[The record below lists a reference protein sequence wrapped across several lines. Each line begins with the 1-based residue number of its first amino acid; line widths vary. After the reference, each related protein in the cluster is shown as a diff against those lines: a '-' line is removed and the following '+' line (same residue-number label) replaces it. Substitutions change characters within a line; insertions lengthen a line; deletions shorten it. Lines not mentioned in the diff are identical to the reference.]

1 MGYQGQRP
9 VVPPQSHLDD
19 RETLVSEHKDK
30 GKTCRQSA
38 AVFNVVNSIIGSGII
53 GLPYSMKQAGFPL
66 GILLLF
72 WVSYVTDFSLVLLI
86 KGGALSGT
94 DTYQSL
100 VNKTFGFPGYLLL
113 SVLQFLYPF
122 IGKDEYE
129 IEYSM
134 ISYNII
140 TGDTLS
146 KVFQRIPGVDPENLL
161 IGHHF
166 IIVLSTVAFTLPLS
180 LYRDIAKLGKI
191 SLISTVLTTLIL
203 GIVMARV
210 VSLGPHIPKTED
222 AWIFAKPNA
231 IQAVG
236 VMSFAFICHHNCFL
250 VYGSLEEPTVAKWS
264 RIIHVSTLISVF
276 ISILFATC
284 GYLTFTGYT
293 QGDLFENY
301 CRNDD
306 LVTFGRFCYGVT
318 VILTYPI
325 ECFVTREVIANVFF
339 GGTLS
344 SVLHIIITVVIITVA
359 TLVSLLIDC
368 LGIVLELNGVLCA
381 APLIFII
388 PSACYLKLSEEPRT
402 HSDKIMSCVML
413 PIGAVVM
420 AVGFVMAVTNP
431 QDCTHGQEMFYC
443 FPDNFSLTNISISHF
458 QLTTQLSILN
468 VSIFQPDIRGT
479 ILSGDAGSG
488 SSSKS
493 AMRPGGSD
501 HCKGLERM
509 TSA

>member
-1 MGYQGQRP
+1 MGYQGQQP
-9 VVPPQSHLDD
+9 VIPPQSDLDD
-19 RETLVSEHKDK
+19 KELISEHKHK
-30 GKTCRQSA
+30 GKTCRQAA

-113 SVLQFLYPF
+113 SLLQFLYPF
-122 IGKDEYE
+122 IA
-129 IEYSM
+129 M

-146 KVFQRIPGVDPENLL
+146 KIFQRIPGVDPENLL
-161 IGHHF
+161 VGRHF
-166 IIVLSTVAFTLPLS
+166 IIVFSTVVFTLPLS
-180 LYRDIAKLGKI
+180 LYRDIARLGKI

-203 GIVMARV
+203 GIVTARV
-210 VSLGPHIPKTED
+210 ISLGPYIPKSED
-222 AWIFAKPNA
+222 AWVFAKPSA
-231 IQAVG
+231 IQALG

-250 VYGSLEEPTVAKWS
+250 VYGSLEEATVAKWS
-264 RIIHVSTLISVF
+264 RIIHLSTLVSVF
-276 ISILFATC
+276 ICILFATC
-284 GYLTFTGYT
+284 GYLTFTGFT

-301 CRNDD
+301 CRSDD
-306 LVTFGRFCYGVT
+306 LVTFGRFCYGAT
-318 VILTYPI
+318 VVLTYPI
-325 ECFVTREVIANVFF
+325 ECFVTRE
-339 GGTLS
+339 
-344 SVLHIIITVVIITVA
+344 
-359 TLVSLLIDC
+359 
-368 LGIVLELNGVLCA
+368 GVLCA

-420 AVGFVMAVTNP
+420 VVGFVMAVTNP

-443 FPDNFSLTNISISHF
+443 FPDNFSLTNISVSHG
-458 QLTTQLSILN
+458 QLTTQLSIVN
-468 VSIFQPDIRGT
+468 
-479 ILSGDAGSG
+479 
-488 SSSKS
+488 
-493 AMRPGGSD
+493 
-501 HCKGLERM
+501 
-509 TSA
+509 TSLF

>member
-1 MGYQGQRP
+1 MGYPGQRP
-9 VVPPQSHLDD
+9 VIPPQSHRDD
-19 RETLVSEHKDK
+19 RETLVSEHKHK
-30 GKTCRQSA
+30 GKICRQSA

-72 WVSYVTDFSLVLLI
+72 WVSYVTDFSLILLI
-86 KGGALSGT
+86 KGAALSGT

-100 VNKTFGFPGYLLL
+100 VNRTFGFPGYLLL

-122 IGKDEYE
+122 IA
-129 IEYSM
+129 M

-146 KVFQRIPGVDPENLL
+146 KVFLRIPGVDPENLL
-161 IGHHF
+161 IGRHF
-166 IIVLSTVAFTLPLS
+166 IIVLSTVVFTLPLS

-203 GIVMARV
+203 GIVVARV

-236 VMSFAFICHHNCFL
+236 VMSF
-250 VYGSLEEPTVAKWS
+250 
-264 RIIHVSTLISVF
+264 
-276 ISILFATC
+276 
-284 GYLTFTGYT
+284 
-293 QGDLFENY
+293 GDLFENY

-339 GGTLS
+339 GGNLS
-344 SVLHIIITVVIITVA
+344 SVFHIIITVVIITMA

-402 HSDKIMSCVML
+402 HSDKIMSCVVL
-413 PIGAVVM
+413 PMGAVVM
-420 AVGFVMAVTNP
+420 AVGFVMAVTSP
-431 QDCTHGQEMFYC
+431 QDCSHGQEMFYC
-443 FPDNFSLTNISISHF
+443 SPDNSSLTNISASHF

-468 VSIFQPDIRGT
+468 VSIFQ
-479 ILSGDAGSG
+479 
-488 SSSKS
+488 
-493 AMRPGGSD
+493 
-501 HCKGLERM
+501 
-509 TSA
+509 

>member
-1 MGYQGQRP
+1 MGYQRQEP
-9 VVPPQSHLDD
+9 VIPPQRDLDD
-19 RETLVSEHKDK
+19 RETLVSEHEYKE
-30 GKTCRQSA
+30 KTCQSA
-38 AVFNVVNSIIGSGII
+38 ALFNVVNSIIGSGII

-122 IGKDEYE
+122 IA
-129 IEYSM
+129 M

-140 TGDTLS
+140 AGDTLS
-146 KVFQRIPGVDPENLL
+146 KVFQRIPGVDPENVF
-161 IGHHF
+161 IGRHF
-166 IIVLSTVAFTLPLS
+166 IIGLSTVTFTLPLS
-180 LYRDIAKLGKI
+180 LYRNIAKLGKV
-191 SLISTVLTTLIL
+191 SLISTGLTTLIL
-203 GIVMARV
+203 GIVMARAI
-210 VSLGPHIPKTED
+210 SLGPHIPKTED
-222 AWIFAKPNA
+222 AWVFAKPNA

-236 VMSFAFICHHNCFL
+236 VMSFAFICHHNSFL
-250 VYGSLEEPTVAKWS
+250 VYSSLEEPTVAKWS
-264 RIIHVSTLISVF
+264 RLIHMSIVISVF
-276 ISILFATC
+276 ICIFFATC
-284 GYLTFTGYT
+284 GYLTFTGFT

-318 VILTYPI
+318 VILTYPM

-339 GGTLS
+339 GGNLS
-344 SVLHIIITVVIITVA
+344 SVFHIVVTVMVITVA

-381 APLIFII
+381 TPLIFII

-420 AVGFVMAVTNP
+420 VFGFVMAITNP

-443 FPDNFSLTNISISHF
+443 FPDNFSLTNTSESHV
-458 QLTTQLSILN
+458 QQTTQLSTLN
-468 VSIFQPDIRGT
+468 ISIFQ
-479 ILSGDAGSG
+479 
-488 SSSKS
+488 
-493 AMRPGGSD
+493 
-501 HCKGLERM
+501 
-509 TSA
+509 

>member
-72 WVSYVTDFSLVLLI
+72 WVSYVT
-86 KGGALSGT
+86 A
-94 DTYQSL
+94 
-100 VNKTFGFPGYLLL
+100 
-113 SVLQFLYPF
+113 
-122 IGKDEYE
+122 
-129 IEYSM
+129 M

>member
-1 MGYQGQRP
+1 MGYQRQEP
-9 VVPPQSHLDD
+9 VIPPQRDLDD
-19 RETLVSEHKDK
+19 RETLVSEHEYKE
-30 GKTCRQSA
+30 KTCQSA
-38 AVFNVVNSIIGSGII
+38 ALFNVVNSIIGSGII

-122 IGKDEYE
+122 IA
-129 IEYSM
+129 M

-140 TGDTLS
+140 AGDTLS
-146 KVFQRIPGVDPENLL
+146 KVFQRIPGVDPENVF
-161 IGHHF
+161 IGRHF
-166 IIVLSTVAFTLPLS
+166 IIGLSTVTFTLPLS
-180 LYRDIAKLGKI
+180 LYRNIAKLGKV
-191 SLISTVLTTLIL
+191 SLISTGLTTLIL
-203 GIVMARV
+203 GIVMARAI
-210 VSLGPHIPKTED
+210 SLGPHIPKTED
-222 AWIFAKPNA
+222 AWVFAKPNA

-236 VMSFAFICHHNCFL
+236 VMSF
-250 VYGSLEEPTVAKWS
+250 
-264 RIIHVSTLISVF
+264 
-276 ISILFATC
+276 
-284 GYLTFTGYT
+284 
-293 QGDLFENY
+293 GDLFENY

-318 VILTYPI
+318 VILTYPM

-339 GGTLS
+339 GGNLS
-344 SVLHIIITVVIITVA
+344 SVFHIVVTVMVITVA

-381 APLIFII
+381 TPLIFII

-420 AVGFVMAVTNP
+420 VFGFVMAITNP

-443 FPDNFSLTNISISHF
+443 FPDNFSLTNTSESHV
-458 QLTTQLSILN
+458 QQTTQLSTLN
-468 VSIFQPDIRGT
+468 ISIFQ
-479 ILSGDAGSG
+479 
-488 SSSKS
+488 
-493 AMRPGGSD
+493 
-501 HCKGLERM
+501 
-509 TSA
+509 

>member
-1 MGYQGQRP
+1 
-9 VVPPQSHLDD
+9 
-19 RETLVSEHKDK
+19 
-30 GKTCRQSA
+30 
-38 AVFNVVNSIIGSGII
+38 
-53 GLPYSMKQAGFPL
+53 MKQAGFPL

-113 SVLQFLYPF
+113 SLLQFLYPF
-122 IGKDEYE
+122 IVE
-129 IEYSM
+129 
-134 ISYNII
+134 
-140 TGDTLS
+140 
-146 KVFQRIPGVDPENLL
+146 PENLF
-161 IGHHF
+161 IGRHF
-166 IIVLSTVAFTLPLS
+166 IIVLSTVTFTLPLS
-180 LYRDIAKLGKI
+180 LYRNIAKLGKI

-203 GIVMARV
+203 GIVITRI
-210 VSLGPHIPKTED
+210 VSLGPNIPKTED
-222 AWIFAKPNA
+222 AWVFAKPSA
-231 IQAVG
+231 IEAVG

-264 RIIHVSTLISVF
+264 KIVH
-276 ISILFATC
+276 ISIVVSLFICMLFATC
-284 GYLTFTGYT
+284 GYLTFTGFT

-301 CRNDD
+301 CRSDD
-306 LVTFGRFCYGVT
+306 LVTVGRFSYGIS

-339 GGTLS
+339 GGNLS
-344 SVLHIIITVVIITVA
+344 AAFHIFVTVVIVTVV
-359 TLVSLLIDC
+359 TLVSLLVDC
-368 LGIVLELNGVLCA
+368 LGIVLELSGTLCA

-402 HSDKIMSCVML
+402 HSDKIMSCLML

-420 AVGFVMAVTNP
+420 VFGFVMAITNH

-443 FPDNFSLTNISISHF
+443 FPDNLSLTNISDSHF

-468 VSIFQPDIRGT
+468 NSIFQ
-479 ILSGDAGSG
+479 
-488 SSSKS
+488 
-493 AMRPGGSD
+493 
-501 HCKGLERM
+501 
-509 TSA
+509 

>member
-1 MGYQGQRP
+1 MGW
-9 VVPPQSHLDD
+9 QSQTRQQLNKSHRDD
-19 RETLVSEHKDK
+19 REILVSEHKHK

-72 WVSYVTDFSLVLLI
+72 WVSYVTDFSLILLI
-86 KGGALSGT
+86 KGAALSGT

-100 VNKTFGFPGYLLL
+100 VNRTFGFPGYLLL

-122 IGKDEYE
+122 IA
-129 IEYSM
+129 M
-134 ISYNII
+134 ISYNIV

-161 IGHHF
+161 IGRHF
-166 IIVLSTVAFTLPLS
+166 IIVLSTVVFTLPLS

-203 GIVMARV
+203 GIVVARV

-236 VMSFAFICHHNCFL
+236 VMSF
-250 VYGSLEEPTVAKWS
+250 
-264 RIIHVSTLISVF
+264 
-276 ISILFATC
+276 
-284 GYLTFTGYT
+284 
-293 QGDLFENY
+293 GDLFENY

-339 GGTLS
+339 GGNLS
-344 SVLHIIITVVIITVA
+344 SVFHIIITVVIITVA

-413 PIGAVVM
+413 PIGAAVM

-431 QDCTHGQEMFYC
+431 QDCSHGQEMFYC
-443 FPDNFSLTNISISHF
+443 SLDNFSLTNISVSHF

-468 VSIFQPDIRGT
+468 VSVFQ
-479 ILSGDAGSG
+479 
-488 SSSKS
+488 
-493 AMRPGGSD
+493 
-501 HCKGLERM
+501 
-509 TSA
+509 

>member
-1 MGYQGQRP
+1 MGYQRQEP
-9 VVPPQSHLDD
+9 VIPPQRDLDD
-19 RETLVSEHKDK
+19 RETLVSEDEYKK
-30 GKTCRQSA
+30 KTCQSA
-38 AVFNVVNSIIGSGII
+38 ALFNIVNSIIGSGII

-122 IGKDEYE
+122 IA
-129 IEYSM
+129 M

-140 TGDTLS
+140 AGDTLS
-146 KVFQRIPGVDPENLL
+146 KVFQRIPGVDPENVF
-161 IGHHF
+161 IGRHF
-166 IIVLSTVAFTLPLS
+166 IIGLSTVTFTLPLS
-180 LYRDIAKLGKI
+180 LYRNIAKLGKV
-191 SLISTVLTTLIL
+191 SLISTGLTTLIL
-203 GIVMARV
+203 GIVMARAI
-210 VSLGPHIPKTED
+210 SLGPHIPKTED
-222 AWIFAKPNA
+222 AWVFAKPNA

-236 VMSFAFICHHNCFL
+236 VMSF
-250 VYGSLEEPTVAKWS
+250 
-264 RIIHVSTLISVF
+264 
-276 ISILFATC
+276 
-284 GYLTFTGYT
+284 
-293 QGDLFENY
+293 GDLFENY

-318 VILTYPI
+318 VILTYPM

-339 GGTLS
+339 GGNLS
-344 SVLHIIITVVIITVA
+344 SVFHIVVTVMVITVA

-381 APLIFII
+381 TPLIFII

-420 AVGFVMAVTNP
+420 VFGFVMAITNP

-443 FPDNFSLTNISISHF
+443 FPDNFSLTNTSESHVP
-458 QLTTQLSILN
+458 QTTQLSILN
-468 VSIFQPDIRGT
+468 ISIFQ
-479 ILSGDAGSG
+479 
-488 SSSKS
+488 
-493 AMRPGGSD
+493 
-501 HCKGLERM
+501 
-509 TSA
+509 

>member
-1 MGYQGQRP
+1 MGYPGRRP
-9 VVPPQSHLDD
+9 VIPPQSHQDD
-19 RETLVSEHKDK
+19 RETLVSEHKHK

-72 WVSYVTDFSLVLLI
+72 WVSYVTDFSLILLI
-86 KGGALSGT
+86 KGAALSGT

-100 VNKTFGFPGYLLL
+100 VNRTFGFPGYLLL

-122 IGKDEYE
+122 IA
-129 IEYSM
+129 M

-146 KVFQRIPGVDPENLL
+146 KVLQRIPGVDPENLL
-161 IGHHF
+161 IGRHF
-166 IIVLSTVAFTLPLS
+166 IIVLSTVVFTLPLS

-203 GIVMARV
+203 GIVVARV

-236 VMSFAFICHHNCFL
+236 VMSF
-250 VYGSLEEPTVAKWS
+250 
-264 RIIHVSTLISVF
+264 
-276 ISILFATC
+276 
-284 GYLTFTGYT
+284 
-293 QGDLFENY
+293 GDLFENY

-339 GGTLS
+339 GGNLS
-344 SVLHIIITVVIITVA
+344 SVFHIIITVVIITVA

-381 APLIFII
+381 APLIFIV

-420 AVGFVMAVTNP
+420 AVGFVMAVTSP
-431 QDCTHGQEMFYC
+431 QDCSHGQEMFYC
-443 FPDNFSLTNISISHF
+443 SLDNFSLTNISISHF

-468 VSIFQPDIRGT
+468 VSIFQ
-479 ILSGDAGSG
+479 
-488 SSSKS
+488 
-493 AMRPGGSD
+493 
-501 HCKGLERM
+501 
-509 TSA
+509 

>member
-1 MGYQGQRP
+1 MGYPGQRP
-9 VVPPQSHLDD
+9 VIPPQSHRDD
-19 RETLVSEHKDK
+19 RETLVSEHKHK

-72 WVSYVTDFSLVLLI
+72 WVSYVTDFSLILLI
-86 KGGALSGT
+86 KGAALSGT

-100 VNKTFGFPGYLLL
+100 VNRTFGFPGYLLL

-122 IGKDEYE
+122 I
-129 IEYSM
+129 
-134 ISYNII
+134 
-140 TGDTLS
+140 
-146 KVFQRIPGVDPENLL
+146 VDPENLL
-161 IGHHF
+161 IGRHL
-166 IIVLSTVAFTLPLS
+166 IIVLSTVVFTLPLS

-203 GIVMARV
+203 GIVVARG

-231 IQAVG
+231 VQAVG

-264 RIIHVSTLISVF
+264 HIIHVSTLISVF

-339 GGTLS
+339 GGNLS
-344 SVLHIIITVVIITVA
+344 SVCHIIVTVVIITVA

-420 AVGFVMAVTNP
+420 AVGFVMAVTSP
-431 QDCTHGQEMFYC
+431 QDCSHGQEMFYC
-443 FPDNFSLTNISISHF
+443 SPDNFSLTNISISHL

-468 VSIFQPDIRGT
+468 VSIFQ
-479 ILSGDAGSG
+479 
-488 SSSKS
+488 
-493 AMRPGGSD
+493 
-501 HCKGLERM
+501 
-509 TSA
+509 

>member
-1 MGYQGQRP
+1 MGYPGQRP
-9 VVPPQSHLDD
+9 VIPPQSHRDD
-19 RETLVSEHKDK
+19 RETLVSEHKHK
-30 GKTCRQSA
+30 GKICRQSA

-72 WVSYVTDFSLVLLI
+72 WVSYVTDFSLILLI
-86 KGGALSGT
+86 KGAVLSGT

-100 VNKTFGFPGYLLL
+100 VNRTFGFPGYLLL

-122 IGKDEYE
+122 IA
-129 IEYSM
+129 M

-161 IGHHF
+161 IGRHF
-166 IIVLSTVAFTLPLS
+166 IIVLSTVVFTLPLS

-203 GIVMARV
+203 GIVVARV

-236 VMSFAFICHHNCFL
+236 VMSF
-250 VYGSLEEPTVAKWS
+250 
-264 RIIHVSTLISVF
+264 
-276 ISILFATC
+276 
-284 GYLTFTGYT
+284 
-293 QGDLFENY
+293 GDLFENY

-339 GGTLS
+339 GGNLS
-344 SVLHIIITVVIITVA
+344 SVFHIIITVVIITVA

-402 HSDKIMSCVML
+402 HSDKIMSCAVL
-413 PIGAVVM
+413 PMGAVVM

-431 QDCTHGQEMFYC
+431 QDCSHGQEMFYC
-443 FPDNFSLTNISISHF
+443 SPDNFSLTNISASHF

-468 VSIFQPDIRGT
+468 VSIFQ
-479 ILSGDAGSG
+479 
-488 SSSKS
+488 
-493 AMRPGGSD
+493 
-501 HCKGLERM
+501 
-509 TSA
+509 

>member
-203 GIVMARV
+203 GIVVARV

-250 VYGSLEEPTVAKWS
+250 VYDSLEEPTVAKWS

-306 LVTFGRFCYGVT
+306 LVTFGRFCYGIT

-468 VSIFQPDIRGT
+468 VSIFH
-479 ILSGDAGSG
+479 
-488 SSSKS
+488 
-493 AMRPGGSD
+493 SD

>member
-1 MGYQGQRP
+1 
-9 VVPPQSHLDD
+9 
-19 RETLVSEHKDK
+19 
-30 GKTCRQSA
+30 
-38 AVFNVVNSIIGSGII
+38 
-53 GLPYSMKQAGFPL
+53 
-66 GILLLF
+66 
-72 WVSYVTDFSLVLLI
+72 
-86 KGGALSGT
+86 
-94 DTYQSL
+94 
-100 VNKTFGFPGYLLL
+100 
-113 SVLQFLYPF
+113 
-122 IGKDEYE
+122 
-129 IEYSM
+129 M

-146 KVFQRIPGVDPENLL
+146 KVFLRIPGVDPENLL
-161 IGHHF
+161 IGRHF
-166 IIVLSTVAFTLPLS
+166 IIVLSTVVFTLPLS

-203 GIVMARV
+203 GIVVARV

-264 RIIHVSTLISVF
+264 HIIHVSTLISVF

-339 GGTLS
+339 GGNLS
-344 SVLHIIITVVIITVA
+344 SVFHIIITVVIITMA

-402 HSDKIMSCVML
+402 HSDKIMSCVVL
-413 PIGAVVM
+413 PMGAVVM
-420 AVGFVMAVTNP
+420 AVGFVMAVTSP
-431 QDCTHGQEMFYC
+431 QDCSHGQEMFYC
-443 FPDNFSLTNISISHF
+443 SPDNSSLTNISASHF

-468 VSIFQPDIRGT
+468 VSIFQ
-479 ILSGDAGSG
+479 
-488 SSSKS
+488 
-493 AMRPGGSD
+493 
-501 HCKGLERM
+501 
-509 TSA
+509 

>member
-1 MGYQGQRP
+1 MRYQEQEP
-9 VVPPQSHLDD
+9 VIPPQRDLDD
-19 RETLVSEHKDK
+19 RETLVFEHEHEYKE
-30 GKTCRQSA
+30 KTCQSA
-38 AVFNVVNSIIGSGII
+38 ALFNVVNSIIGSGII

-66 GILLLF
+66 GILLLL

-122 IGKDEYE
+122 IA
-129 IEYSM
+129 M

-140 TGDTLS
+140 AGDTLS
-146 KVFQRIPGVDPENLL
+146 KVFQRIPGVDPENLF
-161 IGHHF
+161 IGRHF
-166 IIVLSTVAFTLPLS
+166 IIGLSTVTFTLPLS
-180 LYRDIAKLGKI
+180 LYRDIAKLGKV
-191 SLISTVLTTLIL
+191 SLISTGLTTLIL
-203 GIVMARV
+203 GIVMARA

-222 AWIFAKPNA
+222 AWVFAKPNA

-236 VMSFAFICHHNCFL
+236 VMSF
-250 VYGSLEEPTVAKWS
+250 
-264 RIIHVSTLISVF
+264 
-276 ISILFATC
+276 
-284 GYLTFTGYT
+284 
-293 QGDLFENY
+293 GDLFENY

-306 LVTFGRFCYGVT
+306 LVTFGRFCYGIT
-318 VILTYPI
+318 VILTYPM

-339 GGTLS
+339 GGNLS
-344 SVLHIIITVVIITVA
+344 LVFHIVVTVIVITVA

-381 APLIFII
+381 TPLIFII
-388 PSACYLKLSEEPRT
+388 PSACYLKLSEEPKT

-420 AVGFVMAVTNP
+420 VFGFVMAVTNP

-443 FPDNFSLTNISISHF
+443 FPDNFSLTNTSDSHV
-458 QLTTQLSILN
+458 QQTTQLSILN
-468 VSIFQPDIRGT
+468 ISLFQ
-479 ILSGDAGSG
+479 
-488 SSSKS
+488 
-493 AMRPGGSD
+493 
-501 HCKGLERM
+501 
-509 TSA
+509 

>member
-1 MGYQGQRP
+1 MGYQGQKTRG
-9 VVPPQSHLDD
+9 VIAPQNDLDD
-19 RETLVSEHKDK
+19 KESLISEHKNK

-122 IGKDEYE
+122 IA
-129 IEYSM
+129 M

-146 KVFQRIPGVDPENLL
+146 KVFQRIPGVDPENLF
-161 IGHHF
+161 IGRRF

-180 LYRDIAKLGKI
+180 LAKDIAKLGKI

-210 VSLGPHIPKTED
+210 ISLGPHIPKTED
-222 AWIFAKPNA
+222 AWVFAKPNA

-236 VMSFAFICHHNCFL
+236 VMSF
-250 VYGSLEEPTVAKWS
+250 
-264 RIIHVSTLISVF
+264 
-276 ISILFATC
+276 
-284 GYLTFTGYT
+284 
-293 QGDLFENY
+293 GDLFENY

-325 ECFVTREVIANVFF
+325 ECFVTREVIASVFF
-339 GGTLS
+339 GGNLS
-344 SVLHIIITVVIITVA
+344 SVFHIIVTVVLITVA
-359 TLVSLLIDC
+359 TLVSSVIDC
-368 LGIVLELNGVLCA
+368 LGTVLELSGALCA

-420 AVGFVMAVTNP
+420 VVGFIMAVTNP

-443 FPDNFSLTNISISHF
+443 FPDNFSLTNTSVSDF

-468 VSIFQPDIRGT
+468 ISVFQ
-479 ILSGDAGSG
+479 
-488 SSSKS
+488 
-493 AMRPGGSD
+493 
-501 HCKGLERM
+501 
-509 TSA
+509 

>member
-1 MGYQGQRP
+1 MGYQGQHAVIPLQRD
-9 VVPPQSHLDD
+9 LDD
-19 RETLVSEHKDK
+19 RETLVSEHEHKRK
-30 GKTCRQSA
+30 SCQSA

-53 GLPYSMKQAGFPL
+53 
-66 GILLLF
+66 
-72 WVSYVTDFSLVLLI
+72 DFSLILLI

-94 DTYQSL
+94 DSYQSL

-122 IGKDEYE
+122 IA
-129 IEYSM
+129 M

-140 TGDTLS
+140 AGDTLS
-146 KVFQRIPGVDPENLL
+146 KVFQRIPGVDPENVF
-161 IGHHF
+161 IGRHF
-166 IIVLSTVAFTLPLS
+166 IIVLSTVTFTLPLS

-191 SLISTVLTTLIL
+191 SFISTVLTVVIL
-203 GIVMARV
+203 GIVMTRA

-222 AWIFAKPNA
+222 AWVFAKPNA
-231 IQAVG
+231 IQAIG

-250 VYGSLEEPTVAKWS
+250 VYGSLEEATVAKWS
-264 RIIHVSTLISVF
+264 RIIHMSILVSVF
-276 ISILFATC
+276 ICVLFATC
-284 GYLTFTGYT
+284 GYLTFTGFT

-301 CRNDD
+301 CRSDD
-306 LVTFGRFCYGVT
+306 LVTFGRFCYGIT

-344 SVLHIIITVVIITVA
+344 SVFHVVITVVIITIA

-388 PSACYLKLSEEPRT
+388 PSACYLKVSEEPRT
-402 HSDKIMSCVML
+402 HSDKIVSCVML
-413 PIGAVVM
+413 PLGAVVM
-420 AVGFVMAVTNP
+420 IFGFIMAITNP

-443 FPDNFSLTNISISHF
+443 FPDNVSLTNISDSHF
-458 QLTTQLSILN
+458 QLTTQLPILN
-468 VSIFQPDIRGT
+468 ISIFQ
-479 ILSGDAGSG
+479 
-488 SSSKS
+488 
-493 AMRPGGSD
+493 
-501 HCKGLERM
+501 
-509 TSA
+509 

>member
-1 MGYQGQRP
+1 MGYPGQRP
-9 VVPPQSHLDD
+9 VIPPQSHRDD
-19 RETLVSEHKDK
+19 RETLVSEHKHK

-72 WVSYVTDFSLVLLI
+72 WVSYVTGLCLFNEIYPVQQMVFLSSVFMFVKCWGKRKNDFSLILLI
-86 KGGALSGT
+86 KGAALSGT

-100 VNKTFGFPGYLLL
+100 VNRTFGFPGYLLL

-122 IGKDEYE
+122 IA
-129 IEYSM
+129 M
-134 ISYNII
+134 ISYNIV

-161 IGHHF
+161 IGRHF
-166 IIVLSTVAFTLPLS
+166 IIVLSTVVFTLPLS

-203 GIVMARV
+203 GIVVARV

-236 VMSFAFICHHNCFL
+236 VMSF
-250 VYGSLEEPTVAKWS
+250 
-264 RIIHVSTLISVF
+264 
-276 ISILFATC
+276 
-284 GYLTFTGYT
+284 
-293 QGDLFENY
+293 GDLFENY

-339 GGTLS
+339 GGNLS
-344 SVLHIIITVVIITVA
+344 SVFHIIITVVIITVA

-388 PSACYLKLSEEPRT
+388 PSACYLKLSEEPTT

-413 PIGAVVM
+413 PIGAAVM

-431 QDCTHGQEMFYC
+431 QDCSHGQEMFYC
-443 FPDNFSLTNISISHF
+443 SLDNFSLTNISVSHF

-468 VSIFQPDIRGT
+468 DSEIQVIQPG
-479 ILSGDAGSG
+479 
-488 SSSKS
+488 KS
-493 AMRPGGSD
+493 QLVLLWSHTAQ
-501 HCKGLERM
+501 H
-509 TSA
+509 TSP

>member
-1 MGYQGQRP
+1 MGYPGQRP
-9 VVPPQSHLDD
+9 VIPPQSHRDD
-19 RETLVSEHKDK
+19 RETLVSEHKHK

-72 WVSYVTDFSLVLLI
+72 WVSYVTDFSLILLI
-86 KGGALSGT
+86 KGAALSGT

-100 VNKTFGFPGYLLL
+100 VNRTFGFPGYLLL

-122 IGKDEYE
+122 IA
-129 IEYSM
+129 M

-161 IGHHF
+161 IGRHL
-166 IIVLSTVAFTLPLS
+166 IIVLSTVVFTLPLS

-203 GIVMARV
+203 GIVVARG

-231 IQAVG
+231 VQAVG
-236 VMSFAFICHHNCFL
+236 VMSF
-250 VYGSLEEPTVAKWS
+250 
-264 RIIHVSTLISVF
+264 
-276 ISILFATC
+276 
-284 GYLTFTGYT
+284 
-293 QGDLFENY
+293 GDLFENY

-339 GGTLS
+339 GGNLS
-344 SVLHIIITVVIITVA
+344 SVCHIIVTVVIITVA

-420 AVGFVMAVTNP
+420 AVGFVMAVTSP
-431 QDCTHGQEMFYC
+431 QDCSHGQEMFYC
-443 FPDNFSLTNISISHF
+443 SPDNFSLTNISISHL

-468 VSIFQPDIRGT
+468 DSEIQVIQPG
-479 ILSGDAGSG
+479 
-488 SSSKS
+488 KS
-493 AMRPGGSD
+493 QLVLLWS
-501 HCKGLERM
+501 HTVQH
-509 TSA
+509 TSP

>member
-1 MGYQGQRP
+1 MGYQAQGP
-9 VVPPQSHLDD
+9 VILPQSNLDD
-19 RETLVSEHKDK
+19 RETLVSEHKHK
-30 GKTCRQSA
+30 GKTCRQST

-122 IGKDEYE
+122 IA
-129 IEYSM
+129 M

-146 KVFQRIPGVDPENLL
+146 KVFQRIPGVDPANLF
-161 IGHHF
+161 IGRHF
-166 IIVLSTVAFTLPLS
+166 IIVLSTAAFTLPLS

-191 SLISTVLTTLIL
+191 SLLSTVLTTLIL

-210 VSLGPHIPKTED
+210 VSLSPYIPKTED
-222 AWIFAKPNA
+222 AWVFAKPNA

-250 VYGSLEEPTVAKWS
+250 VYGSLEDPTVAKWS
-264 RIIHVSTLISVF
+264 RIIHVSTLASVL
-276 ISILFATC
+276 ISILFSTC

-325 ECFVTREVIANVFF
+325 ECFVTRE
-339 GGTLS
+339 
-344 SVLHIIITVVIITVA
+344 
-359 TLVSLLIDC
+359 
-368 LGIVLELNGVLCA
+368 GVLCA

-402 HSDKIMSCVML
+402 HSDKIMACVML
-413 PIGAVVM
+413 PVGAVVM
-420 AVGFVMAVTNP
+420 VVGFVMAITNP

-443 FPDNFSLTNISISHF
+443 FPDNFSLTNISGSHF
-458 QLTTQLSILN
+458 QLTTQPSILN
-468 VSIFQPDIRGT
+468 ISIFQ
-479 ILSGDAGSG
+479 
-488 SSSKS
+488 
-493 AMRPGGSD
+493 
-501 HCKGLERM
+501 
-509 TSA
+509 

>member
-1 MGYQGQRP
+1 MGYQGQQP
-9 VVPPQSHLDD
+9 IIPPQRDLADK
-19 RETLVSEHKDK
+19 ETLVSEHKHK

-72 WVSYVTDFSLVLLI
+72 WVSYITDFSLVLLI
-86 KGGALSGT
+86 KGGTLSGT

-122 IGKDEYE
+122 IA
-129 IEYSM
+129 M

-146 KVFQRIPGVDPENLL
+146 KVFQRIPGVDPENLF
-161 IGHHF
+161 IGRHF
-166 IIVLSTVAFTLPLS
+166 IIVLTTIVFTLPLS

-191 SLISTVLTTLIL
+191 SLISTVLTTVIL
-203 GIVMARV
+203 GIAMARV
-210 VSLGPHIPKTED
+210 ISLGPHIPKTED
-222 AWIFAKPNA
+222 AWVFAKPNA

-250 VYGSLEEPTVAKWS
+250 VYGSLEERTVAKWS
-264 RIIHVSTLISVF
+264 RIIHVSTLVSVL

-284 GYLTFTGYT
+284 GYLTFTGFT

-339 GGTLS
+339 GGNLS
-344 SVLHIIITVVIITVA
+344 SVFHIIVTVVIITIA
-359 TLVSLLIDC
+359 TFVSLLIDC

-413 PIGAVVM
+413 PMGAVVM
-420 AVGFVMAVTNP
+420 VVGFVMAVTNP

-443 FPDNFSLTNISISHF
+443 FPDNVSLTNISVSRF
-458 QLTTQLSILN
+458 QLTTQLSVLN
-468 VSIFQPDIRGT
+468 ISTFQ
-479 ILSGDAGSG
+479 
-488 SSSKS
+488 
-493 AMRPGGSD
+493 
-501 HCKGLERM
+501 
-509 TSA
+509 

>member
-1 MGYQGQRP
+1 M
-9 VVPPQSHLDD
+9 
-19 RETLVSEHKDK
+19 
-30 GKTCRQSA
+30 
-38 AVFNVVNSIIGSGII
+38 N
-53 GLPYSMKQAGFPL
+53 QAGFPL

-72 WVSYVTDFSLVLLI
+72 WVSYITDFSLVLLI

-122 IGKDEYE
+122 IA
-129 IEYSM
+129 M

-146 KVFQRIPGVDPENLL
+146 KVFQRIPVVDPENLL
-161 IGHHF
+161 IGRHF
-166 IIVLSTVAFTLPLS
+166 IIVLSTIAFTLPLS

-191 SLISTVLTTLIL
+191 SLVSTVLTTLIL

-210 VSLGPHIPKTED
+210 VSLSPHIPKTED

-231 IQAVG
+231 IQAIG

-284 GYLTFTGYT
+284 GYLTFTGFT

-339 GGTLS
+339 GGNLS
-344 SVLHIIITVVIITVA
+344 LFFHIIITVIIITVA

-368 LGIVLELNGVLCA
+368 LGIGVLCA

-388 PSACYLKLSEEPRT
+388 PSACYLKLSEERRT

-420 AVGFVMAVTNP
+420 IVGFVMAVTNP

-443 FPDNFSLTNISISHF
+443 FPDNSSLTNISVSHF
-458 QLTTQLSILN
+458 QLTTQPPILN
-468 VSIFQPDIRGT
+468 ISTFQ
-479 ILSGDAGSG
+479 
-488 SSSKS
+488 
-493 AMRPGGSD
+493 
-501 HCKGLERM
+501 
-509 TSA
+509 